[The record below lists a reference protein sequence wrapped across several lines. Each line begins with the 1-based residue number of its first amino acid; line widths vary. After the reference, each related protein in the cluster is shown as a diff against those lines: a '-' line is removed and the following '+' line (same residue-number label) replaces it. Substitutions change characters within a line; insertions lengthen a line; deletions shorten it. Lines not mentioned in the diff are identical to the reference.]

1 MIDFFEIDE
10 NKNSIKTLNLDDFSV
25 EDLKRYI
32 EELNVEITRVKL
44 EIEKKNSFKKNAEKL
59 FK

>member
-32 EELNVEITRVKL
+32 EELNVEIARVNL